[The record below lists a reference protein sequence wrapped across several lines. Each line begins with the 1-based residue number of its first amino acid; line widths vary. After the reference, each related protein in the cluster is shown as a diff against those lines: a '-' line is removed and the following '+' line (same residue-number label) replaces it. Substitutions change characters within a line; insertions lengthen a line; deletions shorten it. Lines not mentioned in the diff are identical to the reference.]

1 MIFENEPDLLT
12 RRQAQS
18 LLHIGKNK
26 MLELIQNEDIPAI
39 MIGNGYRI
47 RKSDL
52 IHYLIS
58 K

>member
-12 RRQAQS
+12 RRHAQS

-47 RKSDL
+47 FKNA
-52 IHYLIS
+52 IIS
-58 K
+58 FLLHN

>member
-47 RKSDL
+47 FKND
-52 IHYLIS
+52 IIS
-58 K
+58 FLLHN